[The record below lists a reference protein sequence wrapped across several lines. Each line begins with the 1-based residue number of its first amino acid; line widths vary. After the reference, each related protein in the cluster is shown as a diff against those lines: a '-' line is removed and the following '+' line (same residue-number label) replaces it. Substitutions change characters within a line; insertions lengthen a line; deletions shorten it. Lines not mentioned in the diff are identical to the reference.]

1 MIEQLVSVL
10 IQEGLLLTVEIC
22 GRSGVDRNL
31 CILLVVNHRASR
43 PVASG
48 GASIAATPAMQSSG
62 SASAPSLCRP
72 SYLVLGAQ
80 DGLYSSKEKLSTE
93 TRVRHNLV

>member
-22 GRSGVDRNL
+22 GRSGMDRNL

-43 PVASG
+43 PVAS

-93 TRVRHNLV
+93 TRVRYNLV

>member
-22 GRSGVDRNL
+22 GRSGMDRNL
-31 CILLVVNHRASR
+31 CILLVVNHRAS
-43 PVASG
+43 
-48 GASIAATPAMQSSG
+48 ASIAAKPAMQSSG